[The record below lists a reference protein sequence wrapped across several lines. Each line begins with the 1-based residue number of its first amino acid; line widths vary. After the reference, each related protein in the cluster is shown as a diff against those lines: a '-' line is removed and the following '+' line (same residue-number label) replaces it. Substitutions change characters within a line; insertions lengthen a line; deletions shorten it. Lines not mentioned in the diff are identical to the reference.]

1 MVSELIYSQRNFEDD
16 INLAEVVIK
25 ELLLIIDDSHDE
37 LKSLLRDILSLI
49 GYEKTY
55 ARLIIDSKH
64 ASVNHDGFGLLIKE
78 AVVILNKVFVH
89 YYVDILKNIARNW
102 CWFEKK

>member
-37 LKSLLRDILSLI
+37 LRSFLWDILSLI
-49 GYEKTY
+49 GYEKSYT
-55 ARLIIDSKH
+55 RIVIGSKH
-64 ASVNHDGFGLLIKE
+64 TSVNYYDGFGLLIKE
-78 AVVILNKVFVH
+78 AVIRLNKVFVH
-89 YYVDILKNIARNW
+89 YYVDILKNIVRNW
-102 CWFEKK
+102 CWFDK